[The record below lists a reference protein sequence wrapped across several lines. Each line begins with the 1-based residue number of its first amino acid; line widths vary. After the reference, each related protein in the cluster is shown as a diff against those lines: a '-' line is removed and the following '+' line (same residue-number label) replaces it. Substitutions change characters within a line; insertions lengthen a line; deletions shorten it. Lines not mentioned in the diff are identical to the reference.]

1 MPTLDSSLP
10 QDVIDQLPEDF
21 RIEVSN
27 LSEEGQQ
34 QVIDAIANHDGD
46 VADLNTDALVS
57 DAQIADTA
65 RDNVEH
71 LHQEQ
76 ADAVASGDYAKAD
89 EIAHQTEYQLQE
101 VQDHGGNADLQLATT
116 ESDQQH
122 LDWAQYHQEIADDQA
137 HSAVEAAA
145 AGDATHAEMYADQ
158 AAGHAG
164 VAATDATDASQG
176 GHYGDH
182 GYDSAAATGVD
193 SSAATAHVEDA
204 TAVDTSST
212 GE

>member
-1 MPTLDSSLP
+1 MPDLESSLP
-10 QDVIDQLPEDF
+10 QDVIDQLPEGF
-21 RIEVSN
+21 QIEVSN

-46 VADLNTDALVS
+46 VSDLDTDQLVS

-101 VQDHGGNADLQLATT
+101 VQDHGGNAEQQLATT

-122 LDWAQYHQEIADDQA
+122 LDWAQYHQDVASDQA
-137 HSAVEAAA
+137 QWAADA
-145 AGDATHAEMYADQ
+145 AQHGDATHAEMYGDM
-158 AAGHAG
+158 AAGHADT
-164 VAATDATDASQG
+164 AATNATDASQG

-182 GYDSAAATGVD
+182 GYDSAASTGVD